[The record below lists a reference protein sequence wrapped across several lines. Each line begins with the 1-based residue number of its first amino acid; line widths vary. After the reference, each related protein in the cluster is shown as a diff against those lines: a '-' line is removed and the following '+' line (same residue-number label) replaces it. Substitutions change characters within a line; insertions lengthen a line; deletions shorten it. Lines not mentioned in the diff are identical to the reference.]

1 MNHLD
6 LELRQRVEPS
16 RLLVRDVAQLLEPLQ
31 AGVVRVQLK
40 RPVEEVWTQD
50 LERVDHCEQL

>member
-1 MNHLD
+1 MNDLH
-6 LELRQRVEPS
+6 LELRQRVKPTC
-16 RLLVRDVAQLLEPLQ
+16 LLVRDIALLLEPLQ
-31 AGVVRVQLK
+31 ASVVRVQLK